1 MRAAVSRH
9 DHIEVLQVDDPV
21 PGMGHVLTRTLACGI
36 CGSDLHAL
44 QHLDELASLSDRA
57 DAPGALDPQRELI
70 FGHEFCTEILE
81 YGPGTEQKLTIGTRV
96 CAIPALI
103 SPSGIE
109 AIGYSH
115 SYPGGLAELM
125 VLQEAFL
132 LEVPDGLAPEH
143 AALTEP
149 LAVGEHA
156 VGIAGVEP
164 GDVCLVLGCGP
175 VGLAVIAA
183 LKLRGH
189 GPVIAADFSPTRRAL
204 AELLGADV
212 LVDPRES
219 SPHEKWADFGVVRS
233 VSDRAAVEFLGGT
246 TPAAIIFEAVGV
258 PGMLQA
264 IIEEAP
270 ASARIVVVGVC
281 MTPDQIEPALAVM
294 KQLEVRFSFAYSAAE
309 FGTSLDRLGR
319 GLLPADRLVT
329 GIVDLDDVASAFSTL
344 ANPGDHG
351 KLIVRY

>member
-1 MRAAVSRH
+1 MRAAVTRS
-9 DHIEVLQVDDPV
+9 DHLDVQEVDDPV
-21 PGMGHVLTRTLACGI
+21 AGPGHVLARTLACGI

-44 QHLDELASLSDRA
+44 QNLAQLASLSARVG
-57 DAPGALDPQRELI
+57 APGALDPGRDLI
-70 FGHEFCTEILE
+70 FGHEFCAEILE
-81 YGPGTEQKLTIGTRV
+81 YGPETERRLEPGTRV
-96 CAIPALI
+96 CAMPVLLA
-103 SPSGIE
+103 PSGVE

-115 SYPGGLAELM
+115 SYPGGLAELI
-125 VLQEAFL
+125 VLQEALL

-156 VGIAGVEP
+156 VGIADVQS

-189 GPVIAADFSPTRRAL
+189 GPVIAADFSPTRRRL

-212 LVDPRES
+212 TVDPREH
-219 SPHEKWADFGVVRS
+219 SPHERWADFGVVRS
-233 VSDRAAVEFLGGT
+233 ISDTAAIEFLGGT
-246 TPAAIIFEAVGV
+246 TPAAVIFEAVGT

-264 IIEEAP
+264 IIDEAP
-270 ASARIVVVGVC
+270 PKARVVVVGVC

-294 KQLEVRFSFAYSAAE
+294 KQLEVRFSFGYNPAE
-309 FGTSLDRLGR
+309 FETSLDRLGG
-319 GLLPADRLVT
+319 GLLPADQLVT
-329 GIVDLDDVASAFSTL
+329 GVVDLDDVAAAFRAL

-351 KLIVRY
+351 KLIVRH